1 MSLES
6 ERYLLATQH
15 DGDSDQKGSQ
25 RQAVA
30 NCVQETKLV
39 PVGLSKKKKKI
50 HCTTVLLY
58 CHKTD
63 ALYHCTILYRCT
75 TVLLYHCITLFD
87 SLVQLVTQ
95 YLYIHVPMHI
105 F

>member
-39 PVGLSKKKKKI
+39 PVGLSKKKRSIVPLYYCTVTKQM
-50 HCTTVLLY
+50 HCTTVQYCTAVPLY
-58 CHKTD
+58 
-63 ALYHCTILYRCT
+63 YCT
-75 TVLLYHCITLFD
+75 TVLHCLTA
-87 SLVQLVTQ
+87 
-95 YLYIHVPMHI
+95 
-105 F
+105 